1 MEDKKP
7 AKAEQIP
14 PLSPQPPTKCNLCSA
29 SAAQAT
35 ASRTA
40 PTEQSKTNNL
50 KKSLMVAPRA
60 LLDKEGI
67 LKAEDR
73 ITAESLCWNVVSTY
87 VSYL

>member
-14 PLSPQPPTKCNLCSA
+14 PLPPQPPTKCNLCSA

-35 ASRTA
+35 ANRTA

-67 LKAEDR
+67 LKAEDH
-73 ITAESLCWNVVSTY
+73 ITAESLC
-87 VSYL
+87 